1 MYMQPGFGT
10 TIDAHS
16 PQFITYVHIYCY
28 THTELALY
36 VLHNYSFNQTV
47 SPLNFFIC
55 LTL

>member
-1 MYMQPGFGT
+1 MQPGFGT